1 MRIHPLL
8 PLFPFIAITLS
19 ACLELPPKLEAPER
33 ATLEASAVATLDD
46 FHDAASKADF
56 ARYFGHF
63 DQDAVFLG
71 TDATERWTRAQ
82 FEEYVRPHFSQGH
95 GWTYKPTER
104 HVTIA
109 SDGRY
114 AWFDERLANEKYG
127 DTRGSGVLVRRGKEW
142 KLAQYNLTIPMP
154 NALAEGFVR
163 EIRSSQK

>member
-1 MRIHPLL
+1 MRNAT
-8 PLFPFIAITLS
+8 PLFLASILAFP
-19 ACLELPPKLEAPER
+19 ACLELPPKIEAPER
-33 ATLEASAVATLDD
+33 TTLESSVAAALDD

-56 ARYFGHF
+56 ARYFAHF
-63 DQDAVFLG
+63 DDDAVFLG

-82 FEEYVRPHFSQGH
+82 FADYVRPHFSEGK
-95 GWTYKPTER
+95 GCTYHPTER

-142 KLAQYNLTIPMP
+142 KIAQYNLTIPMP
-154 NALAEGFVR
+154 NDLAPRFVQ
-163 EIRSSQK
+163 EIRAAQK